1 MLRGAQPFL
10 LVCAAAGSLL
20 GQALVIGDLTDEDRQ
35 VLVVALNSYKPASTL
50 LLDSTVSLCEGN
62 APPLCI
68 KRDLLDAVEP
78 TAWGSVDRRAM
89 GNAFR
94 IRNATSWRLA
104 NVSVALMVAPGA
116 QIRSIFRNPL
126 GWREVHAKCP
136 GISSLR

>member
-1 MLRGAQPFL
+1 
-10 LVCAAAGSLL
+10 VDAAAD
-20 GQALVIGDLTDEDRQ
+20 V
-35 VLVVALNSYKPASTL
+35 NSYKPASTL

-136 GISSLR
+136 GISSLIQVSAPVYRDDGRHALLSGAGNAFE